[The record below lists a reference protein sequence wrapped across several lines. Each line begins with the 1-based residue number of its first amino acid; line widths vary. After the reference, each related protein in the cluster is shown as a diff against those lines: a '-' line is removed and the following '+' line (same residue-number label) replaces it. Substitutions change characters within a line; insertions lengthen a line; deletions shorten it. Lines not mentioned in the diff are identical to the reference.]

1 MKDTLSQSFSARR
14 CAQTVVFML
23 LFIVGCQGTT
33 YKSTS
38 LPDEFR
44 VPLAKNVTTVNLTKL
59 ASPGPGNSRIGS
71 RDLLEV
77 TIASGY
83 EVERNNTLLLRVA
96 ENGTINIPL
105 IGEVEVAD
113 LEPAEAEQNIA
124 TLSIQR
130 GVYRRPYVTVVVKR
144 QWVNHITVVG
154 AVVSQ
159 GTFELPRG
167 SSDLLGALAAAGGLS
182 DDAGEIVEILRK
194 SQLTDPMGAVQ
205 PGMNGTTG
213 ASLASYTGPGPT
225 QPASIRI
232 NLAELSRGVGSD
244 FRLGD
249 GDVVMVLPQDPRV
262 IHVLGLVHNPGQFEI
277 PPNKDVYVLD
287 ALAWAGGRKMQIANT
302 IRVIRRVPGR
312 AEPITIGVSVR
323 QAKANGKA
331 NMRLGPGDL
340 VSVED
345 TPTTVLLDALKS
357 FIRFGVSST
366 VPLF

>member
-1 MKDTLSQSFSARR
+1 MKDTQFKRFSARC
-14 CAQTVVFML
+14 CARPVVAVLVL
-23 LFIVGCQGTT
+23 LVGCHGTT
-33 YKSTS
+33 YKSAS

-44 VPLAKNVTTVNLTKL
+44 IPPTKNVSTVNLTRL
-59 ASPGPGNSRIGS
+59 ASPGPENSRIGS

-83 EVERNNTLLLRVA
+83 EVDRINTLLLRVA
-96 ENGTINIPL
+96 KNGIINIPL

-124 TLSIQR
+124 TLAIQR

-154 AVVSQ
+154 AVESQ
-159 GTFELPRG
+159 GTYELPRG

-182 DDAGEIVEILRK
+182 KDAGEIVEILRK
-194 SQLTDPMGAVQ
+194 SQRMLPISAVQ
-205 PGMNGTTG
+205 PETNSTTG
-213 ASLASYTGPGPT
+213 ESLASYTGPEAA

-232 NLAELSRGVGSD
+232 NLAELSPGVVGD

-287 ALAWAGGRKMQIANT
+287 ALAWAGGRTMQVANN

-323 QAKANGKA
+323 EAKSNGKA

-345 TPTTVLLDALKS
+345 TPTTIVLDALKS